1 MVGWSVAGRRSW
13 TGRWMHALELM
24 DETGGVDGFAYL
36 GAWKHEEERRRG
48 PRPAKCI
55 GGTHEPLAA
64 ESCPP
69 LFQQ

>member
-1 MVGWSVAGRRSW
+1 MD
-13 TGRWMHALELM
+13 ALELM

-36 GAWKHEEERRRG
+36 GAWKHEKERRRG